1 MQLRPSRAIALLV
14 IRGLI
19 FDLDGTLVDSL
30 PGIATSINNAL
41 SEADLPTHSTQ
52 AVESFIGNGAR
63 ALVEL
68 SLGDQTH
75 RTEEILTSFHR
86 HYAEDWKSGTLIYPG
101 MLELLEDLHTDG
113 YPLAVLSNKP
123 HQHTSKIVETLFP
136 NHLFDQVMGH
146 QETFPKKPDPTM
158 AHHIIDKW
166 NLKPNEVAYVGDSTV
181 DLATAQAGDMVP
193 LIFSWGYGT
202 PEGIPLLHQA
212 EELKTLLGREITS

>member
-1 MQLRPSRAIALLV
+1 V

-30 PGIATSINNAL
+30 PGIAASINNAL
-41 SEADLPTHSTQ
+41 REEGLPTHSTE
-52 AVESFIGNGAR
+52 AVEGFIGNGAR

-68 SLGDQTH
+68 ALGKETH
-75 RTEEILTSFHR
+75 RTEEILASFHR

-101 MLELLEDLHTDG
+101 MLELLEDLHAGG

-136 NHLFDQVMGH
+136 DHLFDQVMGH
-146 QETFPKKPDPTM
+146 QEAFPKKPDPTM

-166 NLKPNEVAYVGDSTV
+166 NLPYHQVAYVGDSTV
-181 DLATAQAGDMVP
+181 DLATAQNGNLIP

-202 PEGIPLLHQA
+202 PKNIPLLHTI
-212 EELKTLLGREITS
+212 EDLKDKLQSP

>member
-1 MQLRPSRAIALLV
+1 MHLSPSHVIAAHV

-41 SEADLPTHSTQ
+41 NEANLPTHSQTTI
-52 AVESFIGNGAR
+52 ESFIGNGAR

-68 SLGDQTH
+68 ALGDKREH
-75 RTEEILTSFHR
+75 TEEILASFHR
-86 HYAEDWKSGTLIYPG
+86 HYAEDWKSGTLVYPG
-101 MLELLEDLHTDG
+101 MLKLLKDLHANE

-123 HQHTSKIVETLFP
+123 HQHTSKIVAELFP

-146 QETFPKKPDPTM
+146 QESFPKKPDPTM

-166 NLKPNEVAYVGDSTV
+166 NLKPSEVAYVGDSTV
-181 DLATAQAGDMVP
+181 DLATAHAGDMVP

-202 PEGIPLLHQA
+202 PENTPLLHKA
-212 EELKTLLGREITS
+212 EELKSFL